1 MSAGRRGRR
10 GRHVPPGVAPP
21 TAPAALSAPAVFSV
35 LVLLVPLLLLWAAP
49 GPASAATYRVA
60 MKGYAFSPAALT
72 VPVGSTVTWTNQDT
86 APHDVKTTSGP
97 VSIHSPMLQKGQSWS
112 FTFTTAGSY
121 GYYCTVHPDMTAR
134 IVVQAAPT
142 PAAPTHTHTGSD
154 DHGSGTGAGTG
165 AGTGTGTGTGSRTG
179 HHTAPTTSAAS
190 PAGRSKSPTP
200 TKSPSEPPTS
210 APAAAAAPSATGP
223 AATPQAMEPTASA
236 RPLDGLL
243 VLAGVVAGVAVLC
256 LLLVGSRSAA
266 RVGRDAP

>member
-10 GRHVPPGVAPP
+10 GRRVPPGVAASA
-21 TAPAALSAPAVFSV
+21 APAALSAPAVFSV

-60 MKGYAFSPAALT
+60 MKGYAFSPTALT

-154 DHGSGTGAGTG
+154 GHESGTGAGTG
-165 AGTGTGTGTGSRTG
+165 AGTGTGSGTG
-179 HHTAPTTSAAS
+179 HHTAPTASAAS

-200 TKSPSEPPTS
+200 TKSPSAPPTS
-210 APAAAAAPSATGP
+210 APAAAAAPSAAGP

-266 RVGRDAP
+266 REKQDAT

>member
-1 MSAGRRGRR
+1 MSAGWRGRR
-10 GRHVPPGVAPP
+10 VPPG
-21 TAPAALSAPAVFSV
+21 PAAFAVLSPLLSALSV
-35 LVLLVPLLLLWAAP
+35 LSALVLLVPLLLLWAAP

-60 MKGYAFSPAALT
+60 MKGYAFGPGTLT

-134 IVVQAAPT
+134 IVVRAAPT
-142 PAAPTHTHTGSD
+142 PAAPPHTHTGSD

-165 AGTGTGTGTGSRTG
+165 AGTGTGTG

-200 TKSPSEPPTS
+200 TKSPSAPPTS
-210 APAAAAAPSATGP
+210 APAAAAAPSAAGP
-223 AATPQAMEPTASA
+223 AATPQAMEPAASA

-266 RVGRDAP
+266 REGRDSP

>member
-10 GRHVPPGVAPP
+10 GRRVPPGVA
-21 TAPAALSAPAVFSV
+21 APAAPAAPAVFSV

-142 PAAPTHTHTGSD
+142 PAAPTHTHTESD
-154 DHGSGTGAGTG
+154 GHESGTGAGTG
-165 AGTGTGTGTGSRTG
+165 AGSGTG

-190 PAGRSKSPTP
+190 PAGRSKSTTP
-200 TKSPSEPPTS
+200 TKSPSAPPTS
-210 APAAAAAPSATGP
+210 APAAAAAPSAAGP

-243 VLAGVVAGVAVLC
+243 VLAEVVAGVAVLC

-266 RVGRDAP
+266 REKQDAT

>member
-1 MSAGRRGRR
+1 MSAGWRERR
-10 GRHVPPGVAPP
+10 VPTRA
-21 TAPAALSAPAVFSV
+21 AALAV
-35 LVLLVPLLLLWAAP
+35 LAALGLLVPLLLLWAAP

-142 PAAPTHTHTGSD
+142 SAAPTHTHTGSD
-154 DHGSGTGAGTG
+154 DHESGTGAG
-165 AGTGTGTGTGSRTG
+165 AGTGTGSGTG

-200 TKSPSEPPTS
+200 TKSPSAPPTS
-210 APAAAAAPSATGP
+210 APAAAAAPSAAGP
-223 AATPQAMEPTASA
+223 AANPQALEPTASA

-266 RVGRDAP
+266 REKQDAA

>member
-1 MSAGRRGRR
+1 VSAGRRARR
-10 GRHVPPGVAPP
+10 ARRVPPGVA
-21 TAPAALSAPAVFSV
+21 APAALSAPAVLAVLAV

-142 PAAPTHTHTGSD
+142 PAAPTHAHTGSD

-165 AGTGTGTGTGSRTG
+165 TGSGTGSGSGTG

-200 TKSPSEPPTS
+200 TKSPSAPATS
-210 APAAAAAPSATGP
+210 APAAAAAPSAAGQ

-266 RVGRDAP
+266 REKQDAT

>member
-10 GRHVPPGVAPP
+10 SLPG
-21 TAPAALSAPAVFSV
+21 TAALAAPVV
-35 LVLLVPLLLLWAAP
+35 LALLVPLLLLWAAP
-49 GPASAATYRVA
+49 GPASAASYRVA
-60 MKGYAFSPAALT
+60 MKGYAFGPATLT
-72 VPVGSTVTWTNQDT
+72 VAVGSTVTWTNQDT

-97 VSIHSPMLQKGQSWS
+97 VSVHSPMLQKGQSWS

-142 PAAPTHTHTGSD
+142 PAAPTHAHTGSD
-154 DHGSGTGAGTG
+154 GHESGSGTGTG
-165 AGTGTGTGTGSRTG
+165 AGSG
-179 HHTAPTTSAAS
+179 HHTAPAAPTASASAAS
-190 PAGRSKSPTP
+190 SAGRSKSPTP
-200 TKSPSEPPTS
+200 AKSPSAPPTS
-210 APAAAAAPSATGP
+210 APAAAAAPSAAGQ
-223 AATPQAMEPTASA
+223 AATPQAMEPTAST

-266 RVGRDAP
+266 REKQDAT

>member
-1 MSAGRRGRR
+1 MSAGWR
-10 GRHVPPGVAPP
+10 GRHVPQG
-21 TAPAALSAPAVFSV
+21 PAAFAARSPLSALSALSVLSV

-60 MKGYAFSPAALT
+60 MKGYAFGPGTLT

-97 VSIHSPMLQKGQSWS
+97 ASVHSPMLQKGQSWS

-165 AGTGTGTGTGSRTG
+165 AGTGTGSGTGTGTG

-190 PAGRSKSPTP
+190 AAGRSKAPTA
-200 TKSPSEPPTS
+200 TKSPSAPPTS
-210 APAAAAAPSATGP
+210 APAAAAAPSAAGP

-266 RVGRDAP
+266 REGRDSP

>member
-1 MSAGRRGRR
+1 MSAGWRGRR
-10 GRHVPPGVAPP
+10 VPPG
-21 TAPAALSAPAVFSV
+21 PAAFAVRSALSPLLSALSV

-60 MKGYAFSPAALT
+60 MKGYAFGPGTLT

-97 VSIHSPMLQKGQSWS
+97 ASIHSPMLQKGQSWS

-134 IVVQAAPT
+134 IVVRAAPT
-142 PAAPTHTHTGSD
+142 PAAPTHTHSGSD
-154 DHGSGTGAGTG
+154 DHGSGTGAGAG
-165 AGTGTGTGTGSRTG
+165 AETGTGSGTGTG
-179 HHTAPTTSAAS
+179 HHTAPTTPAAS
-190 PAGRSKSPTP
+190 QAGRSKSPTA
-200 TKSPSEPPTS
+200 TKSPSAPPTS
-210 APAAAAAPSATGP
+210 APAAAAAPSAAGP
-223 AATPQAMEPTASA
+223 AATPQAIEPTASS

-266 RVGRDAP
+266 REKQDTP

>member
-1 MSAGRRGRR
+1 MSAGWR
-10 GRHVPPGVAPP
+10 GRHVPQG
-21 TAPAALSAPAVFSV
+21 PAAFAVRSPLSVLSALSV

-60 MKGYAFSPAALT
+60 MKGYAFGPGTLT

-97 VSIHSPMLQKGQSWS
+97 ASIHSPMLQKGQSWS

-154 DHGSGTGAGTG
+154 DHGSGTG
-165 AGTGTGTGTGSRTG
+165 

-190 PAGRSKSPTP
+190 AAGRSKAPTA
-200 TKSPSEPPTS
+200 TKSPSAPPTS
-210 APAAAAAPSATGP
+210 APAAAAAPSAAGS

-266 RVGRDAP
+266 REGRDSP

>member
-1 MSAGRRGRR
+1 M
-10 GRHVPPGVAPP
+10 PPG
-21 TAPAALSAPAVFSV
+21 PAAFAALLSALSV

-134 IVVQAAPT
+134 IVVPAAPT

-154 DHGSGTGAGTG
+154 DHGSGTGAGAG
-165 AGTGTGTGTGSRTG
+165 AG
-179 HHTAPTTSAAS
+179 HHTAPTASAAS
-190 PAGRSKSPTP
+190 PAGRSKSPAP
-200 TKSPSEPPTS
+200 AKSPSAPPTS
-210 APAAAAAPSATGP
+210 APAAAAAPSAAGP
-223 AATPQAMEPTASA
+223 AAAPQAMEPTASA

-243 VLAGVVAGVAVLC
+243 VLAGGVAGVAVLC

-266 RVGRDAP
+266 REGRDSP

>member
-1 MSAGRRGRR
+1 VSAGRRGRR
-10 GRHVPPGVAPP
+10 GRRVPPGVAAPA
-21 TAPAALSAPAVFSV
+21 APAALSAPAVFSA

-49 GPASAATYRVA
+49 GPASAATYRVS
-60 MKGYAFSPAALT
+60 MKGYAFGPGTLT

-97 VSIHSPMLQKGQSWS
+97 ASIHSPMLQKGQSWS

-154 DHGSGTGAGTG
+154 DHGSGTGAG
-165 AGTGTGTGTGSRTG
+165 AGTGTGSGTGTG

-190 PAGRSKSPTP
+190 PAGRSKAPTA
-200 TKSPSEPPTS
+200 TKSPSAPPTS
-210 APAAAAAPSATGP
+210 APAAAAAPSAAGP

-266 RVGRDAP
+266 REGRDSP

>member
-10 GRHVPPGVAPP
+10 VPPG
-21 TAPAALSAPAVFSV
+21 PAACAVLSPLSV

-134 IVVQAAPT
+134 IVVRAAPT

-165 AGTGTGTGTGSRTG
+165 AGTGSGTGPG

-200 TKSPSEPPTS
+200 TKSPSAPTTS
-210 APAAAAAPSATGP
+210 APAAAAAPSAAGP

-266 RVGRDAP
+266 REGRDSP

>member
-1 MSAGRRGRR
+1 MSAGWRGRR
-10 GRHVPPGVAPP
+10 VPPG
-21 TAPAALSAPAVFSV
+21 PAAFAVRSALSPLLSALSALSV

-49 GPASAATYRVA
+49 GPASAATYRVS
-60 MKGYAFSPAALT
+60 MKGYAFGPGTLT

-97 VSIHSPMLQKGQSWS
+97 ASIHSPMLQKGQSWS
-112 FTFTTAGSY
+112 FTFTPAGSY

-154 DHGSGTGAGTG
+154 DHGSGTGAG
-165 AGTGTGTGTGSRTG
+165 AGTGTGSGTGTG

-190 PAGRSKSPTP
+190 PAGRSKAPTA
-200 TKSPSEPPTS
+200 TKSPSAPPTS
-210 APAAAAAPSATGP
+210 APAAAAAPSAAGP

-266 RVGRDAP
+266 REGRDSP